1 MTPRATDVAL
11 LSGHPAKRTDRRV
24 DEGIERGRAVEL
36 LVDGRRVQAFEGES
50 VAAAL
55 LAAGKRVLRM
65 SARYGAP
72 RGLYCGIGGCFEC
85 VTTIDGRPNVRT
97 CQTPVRDRMR
107 IETQKGEGP
116 WAFHTPSKSSPRDA
130 PRAKEPLSTLTNSRP
145 PVTGTK
151 CGCAT

>member
-1 MTPRATDVAL
+1 MNPQAIDVVF
-11 LSGHPAKRTDRRV
+11 LSEHPAERTDRRV
-24 DEGIERGRAVEL
+24 DDGIQRGRAVEL
-36 LVDGRRVQAFEGES
+36 LVDVRPVQAFEGES

-85 VTTIDGRPNVRT
+85 VMTIDGRPNVRT
-97 CQTPVRDRMR
+97 CQTPVRDGMR
-107 IETQKGEGP
+107 IETQKGEGQ
-116 WAFHTPSKSSPRDA
+116 WAVHTPSKSSPRDA
-130 PRAKEPLSTLTNSRP
+130 PRAKEPSPTLTNSRP